1 MNFQKAVELVRETK
15 TIVLDPEAAHRITV
29 KGKADYVTQVDF
41 SVQAY
46 LKQRLLALAPQAGF
60 LAEEQE
66 NPDYSG
72 KPAWILDPIDG
83 TTNLIHDYRM
93 SAVSLA
99 FYDGREVV
107 FGAVYNPFTEELFTA
122 EKGKGAFLNG
132 KLIRCTGTQAIGSC
146 LAAIGTAPYD
156 KEEAAQNFERFQKVF
171 LACQDIRRSGSAALD
186 LCHVACGRI
195 DAYFER
201 HLKPWDY
208 AAGLLL
214 VREAGGC
221 VTDWQGKALDVTRRN
236 DVLATNGKVHAW
248 FLEAL

>member
-1 MNFQKAVELVRETK
+1 MDFEKAIELVRETRP
-15 TIVLDPEAAHRITV
+15 IVMDADSSRCVTV
-29 KGKADYVTQVDF
+29 KGEADYVTQTDLRVQEFLMERLRPLATQADF
-41 SVQAY
+41 LS
-46 LKQRLLALAPQAGF
+46 
-60 LAEEQE
+60 EERE
-66 NPDYSG
+66 NAACAG

-99 FYDGREVV
+99 FYDGRAVV

-122 EKGKGAFLNG
+122 ERGRGAFLNG
-132 KLIRCTGTQAIGSC
+132 APIRCTQTESVAQC
-146 LAAIGTAPYD
+146 LAAIGTAPYF
-156 KEEAAQNFERFQKVF
+156 KQEAAQNFERFQKVF
-171 LACQDIRRSGSAALD
+171 LACQDIRRTGSAALD
-186 LCHVACGRI
+186 LCYVACGRI

-221 VTDWQGKALDVTRRN
+221 VTGWQGEALEVTEPN
-236 DVLATNGKVHAW
+236 DVLATNGQVHGW
-248 FLEAL
+248 FLKAL

>member
-1 MNFQKAVELVRETK
+1 MDFQRVTALVRETK
-15 TIVLDPEAAHRITV
+15 SIVMDAEASQRITV
-29 KGKADYVTQVDF
+29 KGEADYVTQTDF
-41 SVQAY
+41 RVQEY
-46 LKQRLLALAPQAGF
+46 LMDRLGALAPEAVF
-60 LAEEQE
+60 LAEERE
-66 NPDYSG
+66 NTACAG

-99 FYDGREVV
+99 FYDGDKVV

-122 EKGKGAFLNG
+122 EQGKGAFLNERA
-132 KLIRCTGTQAIGSC
+132 IRCTETGYIEGC
-146 LAAIGTAPYD
+146 LAAIGTAPYY

-171 LACQDIRRSGSAALD
+171 LNCQDIRRSGSAALD
-186 LCHVACGRI
+186 LCYVACGRI

-214 VREAGGC
+214 VREAGGR
-221 VTDWQGKALDVTRRN
+221 VTGWRGEAPEVTEVN
-236 DVLATNGKVHAW
+236 DVLATNGKVHEW
-248 FLEAL
+248 FLDVL

>member
-1 MNFQKAVELVRETK
+1 MSVRK
-15 TIVLDPEAAHRITV
+15 TP
-29 KGKADYVTQVDF
+29 
-41 SVQAY
+41 
-46 LKQRLLALAPQAGF
+46 GF

-132 KLIRCTGTQAIGSC
+132 KLIRCTETQAIGSC
-146 LAAIGTAPYD
+146 LAAIGTAPYY

-186 LCHVACGRI
+186 LCYVACGRI

-214 VREAGGC
+214 VWEAGGC

-236 DVLATNGKVHAW
+236 DVLATNGRVHEW

>member
-1 MNFQKAVELVRETK
+1 MDFQKAVELVRETK

-29 KGKADYVTQVDF
+29 KGEADYVTQVDF

-99 FYDGREVV
+99 FYDGREVG

-132 KLIRCTGTQAIGSC
+132 KLIRCTETQAIGS
-146 LAAIGTAPYD
+146 
-156 KEEAAQNFERFQKVF
+156 
-171 LACQDIRRSGSAALD
+171 
-186 LCHVACGRI
+186 
-195 DAYFER
+195 
-201 HLKPWDY
+201 
-208 AAGLLL
+208 
-214 VREAGGC
+214 
-221 VTDWQGKALDVTRRN
+221 
-236 DVLATNGKVHAW
+236 
-248 FLEAL
+248 

>member
-1 MNFQKAVELVRETK
+1 MDFQKAVELVRETK
-15 TIVLDPEAAHRITV
+15 TIVLDPEAVHRITV

-132 KLIRCTGTQAIGSC
+132 KLIRCTGTQAIESC

-186 LCHVACGRI
+186 LCYVACGRI

-221 VTDWQGKALDVTRRN
+221 VTDWQGKTLDVTRRN
-236 DVLATNGKVHAW
+236 DVLATNGKVQDW
-248 FLEAL
+248 FLKTL